1 MARKKD
7 FYLKFDYKDF
17 LSDPKV
23 RDCEPETVGVY
34 IMVICVLCDMEN
46 KGVFP
51 MKEKYSKDL
60 SEVLLKQI
68 DKQIEQQTGKQTDKH
83 VLNVCLKFACAF
95 RSLLPYS
102 ETVICMAFYELLSA
116 EILYVDGNN
125 LCQKRM
131 IRDAEISKMRSSSGK
146 KGGLAS
152 VKKQKK
158 ATKNNAES
166 FAKDLL
172 EQNVKQKPNYN
183 YISINT
189 SNRDIQE
196 KEKEKE
202 GIGNVGGVQGD
213 ENLGEG
219 EKGKTTEKKLPP
231 QNLNFNLHD
240 QKKKSTKTLTLDAGD
255 VQLLANFGENVR
267 VEWLAWRQYS
277 LDVHNKKTD
286 NIQVKQQQL
295 EKLVMFSK
303 GDEDLAVKII
313 KNSMAN
319 VWANLQP
326 ISVSKFPKNGQAKPP
341 ISDIDQQIAA
351 ETDLEK
357 KVELQRKKY
366 ALP

>member
-1 MARKKD
+1 MAKKKD
-7 FYLKFDYKDF
+7 YYLKFDYKDF

-23 RDCEPETVGVY
+23 RDCEPGTVGVY
-34 IMVICVLCDMEN
+34 IMVLCVLCDMEN

-60 SEVLLKQI
+60 PEVLLKQI
-68 DKQIEQQTGKQTDKH
+68 DKQIEQQTGEQTDKH
-83 VLNVCLKFACAF
+83 LLNVCLKFACAF

-116 EILYVDGNN
+116 EILYVDENN

-131 IRDAEISKMRSSSGK
+131 IRDAEISKMRSSIGK

-158 ATKNNAES
+158 AAKNTADG

-183 YISINT
+183 YISFNSTNT
-189 SNRDIQE
+189 EIGEE
-196 KEKEKE
+196 KKGKE

-213 ENLGEG
+213 ENLGE
-219 EKGKTTEKKLPP
+219 KGKGETPKNNLPL

-240 QKKKSTKTLTLDAGD
+240 TSRKSTKTLTLDSTD
-255 VQLLANFGENVR
+255 VQFLANYGENLR
-267 VEWLAWRQYS
+267 GQWLVWRQYL
-277 LDVHNKKTD
+277 LDAHNKKTD
-286 NIQVKQQQL
+286 NIMVKQQQL
-295 EKLVMFSK
+295 ENLVMLSK
-303 GDEDLAVKII
+303 GDEDHAVKII
-313 KNSMAN
+313 KNSIAN
-319 VWANLQP
+319 GW
-326 ISVSKFPKNGQAKPP
+326 VSFFPLPTSNFPKNGQAKPP
-341 ISDIDQQIAA
+341 ISDIDRQIA
-351 ETDLEK
+351 EEKDPKK
-357 KVELQRKKY
+357 KVELQKIKY

>member
-1 MARKKD
+1 MARKKE
-7 FYLKFDYKDF
+7 FYLKFDFKDF
-17 LSDPKV
+17 STDIQLMKCTPA
-23 RDCEPETVGVY
+23 TTGVY
-34 IMVICVLCDMEN
+34 IRLICLLCQTEFR
-46 KGVFP
+46 G
-51 MKEKYSKDL
+51 KYEL
-60 SEVLLKQI
+60 SEDFTTKFASILLKQNVEQ
-68 DKQIEQQTGKQTDKH
+68 KNEQIGKHMLD
-83 VLNVCLKFACAF
+83 VCCGIADEFGRLLSFEKEHIIPAF
-95 RSLLPYS
+95 
-102 ETVICMAFYELLSA
+102 MELLKHNVIYL
-116 EILYVDGNN
+116 EDKFI
-125 LCQKRM
+125 CQKRM

-158 ATKNNAES
+158 AIKTTADG

-202 GIGNVGGVQGD
+202 GIGNVRGVQGD

-255 VQLLANFGENVR
+255 VQLLANLGEGVR
-267 VEWLAWRQYS
+267 VEWLAWRQYL

-313 KNSMAN
+313 KNSIGN

-326 ISVSKFPKNGQAKPP
+326 IQASNFQQKPAAQNLTW
-341 ISDIDQQIAA
+341 DIDQRIEA
-351 ETDLEK
+351 ETDPEK
-357 KVELQRKKY
+357 KLELQREKY
-366 ALP
+366 TRH